1 MTSIYLL
8 LGTNLGNKIKNLER
22 VRELLVAN
30 RVAIRK
36 ESSVYKT
43 AAWGIED
50 QPTFLNQVLEIEVS
64 RTPDRL
70 LTLIKEIEEKMGRVR
85 KEKWG
90 ERLIDIDILYYG
102 DSIIDQSDLQ
112 VPHPEIQNRR
122 FTLMP
127 LVEIAPAFVHPKS
140 ALTQTALLDECK
152 DPLKVLIFEENEA

>member
-1 MTSIYLL
+1 
-8 LGTNLGNKIKNLER
+8 
-22 VRELLVAN
+22 
-30 RVAIRK
+30 
-36 ESSVYKT
+36 
-43 AAWGIED
+43 
-50 QPTFLNQVLEIEVS
+50 
-64 RTPDRL
+64 
-70 LTLIKEIEEKMGRVR
+70 MGRVR